1 MIFRL
6 ETINVGNRDKN
17 FGKKEKKIG
26 VVLALDTD
34 DNNTLNSILK
44 STFKQKSSSM

>member
-17 FGKKEKKIG
+17 FGEKENKIS

-34 DNNTLNSILK
+34 DNNILDGILK
-44 STFKQKSSSM
+44 RNIK